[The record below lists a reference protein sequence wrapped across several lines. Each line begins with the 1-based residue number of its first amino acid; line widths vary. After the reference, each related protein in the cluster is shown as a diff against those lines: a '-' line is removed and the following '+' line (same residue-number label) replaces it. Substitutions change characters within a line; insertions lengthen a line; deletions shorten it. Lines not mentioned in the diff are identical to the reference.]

1 MTKSTTTKTTTGKKI
16 DAIDAVNIID
26 DINTGSDFGSEK
38 VLKLPKDKNPKGDRY
53 YEALGRRKTS
63 IARVRLFTK
72 GQGIIINDKDYKEYF
87 PTDLLQK
94 MAEAS
99 LKKMKSLDRFKIT
112 AKVSGGGLKSQAEA
126 IRHGVARVLVIF
138 NLDFKKRL
146 RRAGYLTR
154 DPRMKERKKYGLKRA
169 RKSPR
174 WSKR

>member
-1 MTKSTTTKTTTGKKI
+1 MTKSTTTKAKIEKKI
-16 DAIDAVNIID
+16 DVVDEVDAS
-26 DINTGSDFGSEK
+26 SDPKLEK
-38 VLKLPKDKNPKGDRY
+38 VLKLPKEKNPKGDRY
-53 YEALGRRKTS
+53 YEAIGRRKTS

-72 GQGIIINDKDYKEYF
+72 GQGIIVNDKDYKEYF
-87 PTDLLQK
+87 PTDSLQK

-99 LKKMKSLDRFKIT
+99 LKKMKSLDRFGIT
-112 AKVSGGGLKSQAEA
+112 AKASGGGMKSQAEA
-126 IRHGVARVLVIF
+126 VRHGIARVLVIF

>member
-1 MTKSTTTKTTTGKKI
+1 MTKSTTTKAKADKKI
-16 DAIDAVNIID
+16 DVIDEVIENPEIK
-26 DINTGSDFGSEK
+26 SEK
-38 VLKLPKDKNPKGDRY
+38 TLKLPKDKNPKGDRY
-53 YEALGRRKTS
+53 YEAVGRRKTS

-72 GQGIIINDKDYKEYF
+72 GQGIIVNDKDYKEYF